1 MALKEQ
7 NHIVTLQL
15 MWCVV
20 SLMISISPA
29 AAVLHQPAG
38 AVTHAADGQPG
49 VCQVFP
55 ATARLHPARHT
66 QEI

>member
-1 MALKEQ
+1 
-7 NHIVTLQL
+7 
-15 MWCVV
+15 
-20 SLMISISPA
+20 MISISPA